1 MNGHRISIT
10 GSLDN
15 RLKSWLTGHPD
26 GHERGAL
33 VLFRKMERTV
43 AGLSPSTRFVAVD
56 VIEMD
61 GDWILESSPVHLR
74 INLRRFQDIYILCER
89 ERLELGFAHS
99 HPRGVLDFSTKDD
112 LNEQSILRG
121 YAGCNGRDVSLIA
134 IVLADGQWRARV
146 RSGAT
151 PDSVTDVRHVC
162 VLGADLAVHLGKAD
176 DATPSEVLR
185 RQEAAF
191 GKPFNEKLRSLRI
204 AIVGGGGTGSSVAT
218 LAARAG
224 VGELIIID
232 GDLLEDSNLNRVR
245 GYRSCDIGES
255 KAATLARYI
264 RDLGLSVAVAAIP
277 AYVNESPEAIDAI
290 SSADLVFGCTDDVA
304 GREVLNQ
311 AVYYYC
317 QGLIDCGLTGKI
329 DFDQERQPYLRD
341 HRGRVSTVLPE
352 FGACLRCQG
361 VVTEEKLSYES
372 ALKERPELA
381 ELDPETLRTEFYLV
395 GGGERAPGVGPFTSA
410 TADMAVATLFD
421 LVRPYRR
428 LPSDISRDNIWYD
441 FVHMAIHSNMPKD
454 NAECFCCG
462 PNGLLLKPEDGYR
475 LDMPSLGKPS

>member
-1 MNGHRISIT
+1 MNGHRISIA

-15 RLKSWLTGHPD
+15 RLKSWLTGHPH

-33 VLFRKMERTV
+33 VLFRKMERDA
-43 AGLSPSTRFVAVD
+43 AGLPPSTRFVAVD

-61 GDWILESSPVHLR
+61 GDWIVESSPVHLR
-74 INLRRFQDIYILCER
+74 INLRNFQDIYFRCEQ

-99 HPRGVLDFSTKDD
+99 HPGGVPEFSTKDD
-112 LNEQSILRG
+112 QNEQSILRG
-121 YAGCNGRDVSLIA
+121 YAGCNGRDASLVA
-134 IVLADGQWRARV
+134 MVLADGLWRARV

-151 PDSVTDVRHVC
+151 PDSGADVRHVC
-162 VLGADLAVHLGKAD
+162 VLGTDLAVHIGKAD
-176 DATPSEVLR
+176 DTGPPEVLM

-191 GKPFNEKLRSLRI
+191 GTPFNQKLRSLRI

-245 GYRSCDIGES
+245 GYRSCDVGES

-264 RDLGLSVAVAAIP
+264 RDLGLPVAVGAIQ

-317 QGLIDCGLTGKI
+317 QGLIDCGLTGII
-329 DFDQERQPYLRD
+329 DLDQERQPYLRD

-352 FGACLRCQG
+352 YGACLRCQG

-372 ALKERPELA
+372 ALSARPELA
-381 ELDPETLRTEFYLV
+381 ELDSETLRKEYYLV

-462 PNGLLLKPEDGYR
+462 PNGLLHKPENGYR

>member
-1 MNGHRISIT
+1 MNGHRISII

-15 RLKSWLTGHPD
+15 RLKSWLTWHPD

-43 AGLSPSTRFVAVD
+43 AGLPPSARFVAVD

-61 GDWILESSPVHLR
+61 GDWILDSSPVHLR
-74 INLRRFQDIYILCER
+74 INLRKFQDIYVRCEQ
-89 ERLELGFAHS
+89 ELLELGFAHS
-99 HPRGVLDFSTKDD
+99 HPRGVLDFSMKDD
-112 LNEQSILRG
+112 QNEQSILRG
-121 YAGCNGRDVSLIA
+121 YAGCNGPDVSLVA
-134 IVLADGQWRARV
+134 MVLAHGQWRARV
-146 RSGAT
+146 RPGAA

-162 VLGADLAVHLGKAD
+162 VIGTDLAVHIGKAD
-176 DATPSEVLR
+176 DAAPSEVLS

-191 GKPFNEKLRSLRI
+191 GTPFNEKLRSLRI

-224 VGELIIID
+224 VGELIIVD

-245 GYRSCDIGES
+245 GYRSCDIGAS

-264 RDLGLSVAVAAIP
+264 RDLGLQVSVVAIQE
-277 AYVNESPEAIDAI
+277 YVNESPEAIDAI

-329 DFDQERQPYLRD
+329 DLDQERQPYLRD

-352 FGACLRCQG
+352 YGACLRCQG

-372 ALKERPELA
+372 ALKARPELT
-381 ELDPETLRTEFYLV
+381 ELDPETLRKEYYLV

-421 LVRPYRR
+421 LVRPYRW
-428 LPSDISRDNIWYD
+428 LPSDIRRDNIWYD
-441 FVHMAIHSNMPKD
+441 FVHMVIRSNMPKD
-454 NAECFCCG
+454 NSECFCCG
-462 PNGLLLKPEDGYR
+462 PNGLLLAPENGYR
-475 LDMPSLGKPS
+475 LSMPSLGKPS

>member
-15 RLKSWLTGHPD
+15 KLKSWLMGHPD
-26 GHERGAL
+26 AHERGAL
-33 VLFRKMERTV
+33 VLFRKMDRAV
-43 AGLSPSTRFVAVD
+43 AGLPPSARFVGID
-56 VIEMD
+56 IIEMD
-61 GDWILESSPVHLR
+61 GDWVLDSSPVHLR
-74 INLRRFQDIYILCER
+74 INLRKFQDIYVRCEQ
-89 ERLELGFAHS
+89 ERLELGFAHC
-99 HPRGVLDFSTKDD
+99 HPRGILDFSSKDD
-112 LNEQSILRG
+112 QNEQSILRG
-121 YAGCNGRDVSLIA
+121 YAGCNGPDVSLVA
-134 IVLADGQWRARV
+134 MVLADGQWRARV
-146 RSGAT
+146 RLGAA
-151 PDSVTDVRHVC
+151 PDCVADVRHVC
-162 VLGADLAVHLGKAD
+162 VLGTDLGVHIGRAD
-176 DATPSEVLR
+176 DAAPSELLR

-191 GKPFNEKLRSLRI
+191 GKPFNEKLKSLRI

-218 LAARAG
+218 LVARAG

-245 GYRSCDIGES
+245 GYRRCDIGES

-264 RDLGLSVAVAAIP
+264 RDLGLLVTVVATE

-311 AVYYYC
+311 ALYYYC

-329 DFDQERQPYLRD
+329 DLDQEHQPYLRD

-352 FGACLRCQG
+352 YGACLRCQG

-372 ALKERPELA
+372 ALKARPELA
-381 ELDPETLRTEFYLV
+381 ELDPETLRKEHYLV
-395 GGGERAPGVGPFTSA
+395 GGGEQAPGVGPFTSA

-428 LPSDISRDNIWYD
+428 LPSDIRRDNIWYD

-462 PNGLLLKPEDGYR
+462 PNGLLLKPENGYR
-475 LDMPSLGKPS
+475 LSMPSLGKLS

>member
-10 GSLDN
+10 GCLDN
-15 RLKSWLTGHPD
+15 RLKDWLTGHPD
-26 GHERGAL
+26 GDERGAL

-43 AGLSPSTRFVAVD
+43 PGLPQSARFLAVD

-61 GDWILESSPVHLR
+61 GDWVLGSSAVHLR
-74 INLRRFQDIYILCER
+74 INLRKFQDIYFHCEQ
-89 ERLELGFAHS
+89 EGLELGFAHS

-112 LNEQSILRG
+112 QNEQSILRG
-121 YAGCNGRDVSLIA
+121 YAGCNGPEVSLVAMI
-134 IVLADGQWRARV
+134 LADGQWRARV
-146 RSGAT
+146 RPGAA
-151 PDSVTDVRHVC
+151 PQRVTDFRHVC
-162 VLGADLAVHLGKAD
+162 VLGTDLAVHISKTG
-176 DATPSEVLR
+176 DAAPSEVLR

-191 GKPFNEKLRSLRI
+191 GEPFNEKLRSLRV

-218 LAARAG
+218 LIARAG

-245 GYRSCDIGES
+245 GYRRCDVGES

-264 RDLGLSVAVAAIP
+264 RDLGLMVTVVAIE

-329 DFDQERQPYLRD
+329 GLDRERQPYLRD

-352 FGACLRCQG
+352 FGGCLRCQD

-372 ALKERPELA
+372 ALKARPKLA
-381 ELDPETLRTEFYLV
+381 ELDPETLREEYYLV

-428 LPSDISRDNIWYD
+428 LPSDIRRDNIWYD
-441 FVHMAIHSNMPKD
+441 FVHMVIYSNMPKD
-454 NAECFCCG
+454 NADCFCCG
-462 PNGLLLKPEDGYR
+462 PHGLLLAPENGYR
-475 LDMPSLGKPS
+475 LSMPSLGKLC